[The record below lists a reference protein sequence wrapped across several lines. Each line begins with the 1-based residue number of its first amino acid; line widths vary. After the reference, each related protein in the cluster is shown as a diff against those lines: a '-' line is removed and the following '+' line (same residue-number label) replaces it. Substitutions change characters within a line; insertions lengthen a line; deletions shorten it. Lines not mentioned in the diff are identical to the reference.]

1 MHNLSQLEEYFQ
13 KFIKQIHHGPAEQ
26 LLEVNLA
33 LLQQLGLLNFYNLSS
48 YNPALTRYFHV
59 IETQSKITLINEDFV
74 VWIVP
79 EKNHRLTRTYTL
91 IAINKKDQPYLELA
105 MVNSGIYNN
114 SRLILRI
121 LEKLLF
127 DIEENEAFLRNIS

>member
-13 KFIKQIHHGPAEQ
+13 KFIKQVHQGPAEQ
-26 LLEVNLA
+26 VMDVNLP
-33 LLQQLGLLNFYNLSS
+33 LLKQLGLLNFYNLAS

-59 IETQSKITLINEDFV
+59 IETQAKITLINEEFV

-79 EKNHRLTRTYTL
+79 EKNQGLTRTYTL
-91 IAINKKDQPYLELA
+91 IAINKKDKPSLELTL
-105 MVNSGIYNN
+105 VNSGIYNN

-121 LEKLLF
+121 LEKILH
-127 DIEENEAFLRNIS
+127 DIEENEAFIRKIS